1 MPTSLPIDSQGNA
14 IPALRPRPGA
24 AHEIAVTSTSARNAV
39 AFADDTQ
46 IIGVFASVPSKIALG
61 DNTVTA
67 TSIDHFVPAGQYLFF
82 SIGMATRGRASHI
95 AVIATDGDGTLYIS
109 ELD

>member
-24 AHEIAVTSTSARNAV
+24 AHEITVTSTSARNGT
-39 AFADDTQ
+39 AFAEDTQ
-46 IIGVFASVPSKIALG
+46 IISVFTTVPAKISLG
-61 DNTVTA
+61 DSTVSA
-67 TSIDHFVPAGQYLFF
+67 ASGDHFIPAGQYLFF
-82 SIGMATRGRASHI
+82 SIGMSTRGQASHL
-95 AVIATDGDGTLYIS
+95 AVVATDGDGTLYVS

>member
-24 AHEIAVTSTSARNAV
+24 AHEIAVTSSSARNST
-39 AFADDTQ
+39 AFAADTQ
-46 IIGVFASVPSKIALG
+46 VIGVFSSVPAKISLG
-61 DNTVTA
+61 DSSVSA
-67 TSIDHFVPAGQYLFF
+67 TSVDHFVPAGQYLFF
-82 SIGMATRGRASHI
+82 SIGMATRGQASHL

>member
-24 AHEIAVTSTSARNAV
+24 AHEIAVTSTSARNTI

-46 IIGVFASVPSKIALG
+46 IISVFASVPCKVALG
-61 DNTVTA
+61 DSSVSA
-67 TSIDHFVPAGQYLFF
+67 TTSDHFIPAGQYLFF
-82 SIGMATRGRASHI
+82 SIGMATRGQASHL